1 MLSPERAHSF
11 LQRAQ
16 GGSTAQAGVSQVP
29 QLGLQ
34 PALVWAPWAA
44 REGEKGMAE
53 GSRAR
58 LCPLC
63 S

>member
-1 MLSPERAHSF
+1 M
-11 LQRAQ
+11 
-16 GGSTAQAGVSQVP
+16 P